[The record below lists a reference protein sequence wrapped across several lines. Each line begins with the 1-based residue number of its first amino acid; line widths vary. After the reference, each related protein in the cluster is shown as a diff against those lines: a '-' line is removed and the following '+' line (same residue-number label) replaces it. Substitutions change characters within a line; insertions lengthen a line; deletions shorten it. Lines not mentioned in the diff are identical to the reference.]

1 MRTDNETLL
10 LFIYKNAEMGKSSL
24 PYICDKSDDK
34 RFSRVLSELL
44 KEYAEIY
51 SKAELM
57 LIDCG
62 ENDPRGLSAS
72 ERFMSDASVRMNA
85 MLDKRISNYA
95 EMLIKGAAMG
105 VTDISEQ
112 LSKYKNASDDT
123 KALAERLKRC
133 NESVIERM
141 TDFLTVS

>member
-1 MRTDNETLL
+1 MKTDNETLL
-10 LFIYKNAEMGKSSL
+10 LFIYKNSEMGKSSL

-62 ENDPRGLSAS
+62 VNDPMGLSVS
-72 ERFMSDASVRMNA
+72 ERFMSDASVRMSA

-95 EMLIKGAAMG
+95 EMLINGAAMG

-112 LSKYKNASDDT
+112 LSKYKNASDDA